1 MIPRNVAIIESRAF
15 RLLGIGGA
23 GTTIDIRSDNLA
35 KPSGATA
42 NFPLKNDLFQ
52 NFTGITSITLPQT
65 VYDSYTK
72 AQLQAIFDS
81 TFTNYR
87 RPDGTAYNF
96 AAKS

>member
-1 MIPRNVAIIESRAF
+1 MKIGERAF
-15 RLLGIGGA
+15 ALGSSGGS
-23 GTTIDIRSDNLA
+23 GITTVDIRSDRLA

-42 NFPLKNDLFQ
+42 NFPLGDNLFQ
-52 NFTGITSITLPQT
+52 NTTGITSITLLQK

-72 AQLQAIFDS
+72 AQLQAIFGS

-87 RPDGTAYNF
+87 RRDGTAYDF